1 MWSDL
6 AVIDSYIQV
15 GFTFLQGKATD
26 LYNFSKIKATEFANS
41 PRTQRFAVSAIWMY
55 HSAETQVYLFLKGLY
70 DDNRLIRVPVDLIYF
85 VVDAGLNKPRIKEEK
100 DSENCFELCK
110 LVKEED
116 KFSLILRTLDLNST
130 DLDIGTKI
138 SALVCEMGSS
148 SSVDMFFT
156 LKQDNTY
163 IIRTVENFTDI
174 NAEES
179 DVKFISI
186 EYTHALQ
193 ETPIDIKLD
202 ERSYAIGNEL
212 FSPAFVLNAL
222 ENQSEPYHFDMDYV
236 VKLIDGQVKC
246 TAISSKE
253 YILIGS
259 ENTYEVKETR

>member
-6 AVIDSYIQV
+6 AIIDSYLQV
-15 GFTFLQGKATD
+15 GFTFLQRKATD

-41 PRTQRFAVSAIWMY
+41 PRVQCFAVSAIWMY

-70 DDNRLIRVPVDLIYF
+70 DDNRLIRGPVDLIYF
-85 VVDAGLNKPRIKEEK
+85 VVDAGLNKPRINERK
-100 DSENCFELCK
+100 SENWFELCK

-116 KFSLILRTLDLNST
+116 TFSLVSRTLHLNSS
-130 DLDIGTKI
+130 DVDIGTKI

-156 LKQDNTY
+156 LKQDDVY
-163 IIRTVENFTDI
+163 IIRTVENFADI

-193 ETPIDIKLD
+193 ETPIDIKLNN
-202 ERSYAIGNEL
+202 RAYAIGNEL

-222 ENQSEPYHFDMDYV
+222 ENQSKPYHFDMDYV

-246 TAISSKE
+246 TTISSKE

-259 ENTYEVKETR
+259 ENTYEVKEK

>member
-26 LYNFSKIKATEFANS
+26 LYNFSKRKATEFANS
-41 PRTQRFAVSAIWMY
+41 PRAQRFAVSVIWMY

-70 DDNRLIRVPVDLIYF
+70 DDNRLIRGPVDLIYF
-85 VVDAGLNKPRIKEEK
+85 VVDAGLNKPHIKEEK
-100 DSENCFELCK
+100 DSENCFELYK

-116 KFSLILRTLDLNST
+116 KFSLVSRTLDLNST

-148 SSVDMFFT
+148 PSVDMFFA

-163 IIRTVENFTDI
+163 VIRIVENFTDI
-174 NAEES
+174 NS
-179 DVKFISI
+179 NKSNVKFISI

-212 FSPAFVLNAL
+212 FSPAFMLNAL

-236 VKLIDGQVKC
+236 VKLIDTDVKSLS
-246 TAISSKE
+246 INSKE
-253 YILIGS
+253 YILIDA
-259 ENTYEVKETR
+259 ENEYVVKGTK